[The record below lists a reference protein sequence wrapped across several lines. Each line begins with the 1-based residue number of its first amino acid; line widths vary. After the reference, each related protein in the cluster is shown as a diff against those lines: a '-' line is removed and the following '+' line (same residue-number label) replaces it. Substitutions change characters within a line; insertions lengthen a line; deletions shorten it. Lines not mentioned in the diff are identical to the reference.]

1 MSKAKRLEKWVCL
14 TPGATDG
21 GVFAFLLMSIFK
33 SFYLEP

>member
-1 MSKAKRLEKWVCL
+1 MYMEKRPEQQTHL

-21 GVFAFLLMSIFK
+21 GVGGGLLMGIFK